1 MFVSESKFQAHPAAF
16 IPLIKNRDT
25 SALEALITKPEVER
39 ALLARLRK
47 KATLYA
53 RELGLDGEPI
63 VVVSA
68 LPPADGNGVEE
79 EKKRLVKPVVKPK
92 PKLAAVNG
100 NGTNRS
106 ENESEDES
114 EAAAVG
120 DVVHPPASG
129 YAGVKKH
136 KFKIEVADVERLYED
151 WIIPLTKEV
160 EVSIWL
166 PMIPSRVLG
175 WNGIEKLTRSLPG
188 PIPPTAP
195 RWTLGKGY

>member
-1 MFVSESKFQAHPAAF
+1 MFVSESKFQAHPAVF
-16 IPLIKNRDT
+16 IPLIKNRDA
-25 SALEALITKPEVER
+25 SGLEALITKPEVER

-68 LPPADGNGVEE
+68 LPPEGEE
-79 EKKRLVKPVVKPK
+79 EKKRLVKPVVVKPKPK
-92 PKLAAVNG
+92 PKLSAVNG
-100 NGTNRS
+100 NGTTNRS
-106 ENESEDES
+106 ENESELES
-114 EAAAVG
+114 IEGEIEAVGGGGGG

-160 EVSIWL
+160 EVSIGL
-166 PMIPSRVLG
+166 VGNDP
-175 WNGIEKLTRSLPG
+175 PG
-188 PIPPTAP
+188 S
-195 RWTLGKGY
+195 WDGKDPEWDREIDA